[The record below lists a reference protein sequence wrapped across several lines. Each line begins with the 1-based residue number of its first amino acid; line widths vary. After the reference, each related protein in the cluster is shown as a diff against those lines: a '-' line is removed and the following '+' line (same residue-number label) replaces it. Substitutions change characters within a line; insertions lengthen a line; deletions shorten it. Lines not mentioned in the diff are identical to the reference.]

1 MKKKIIYTVLILI
14 SLVSCRSWFSKDYEN
29 EPELDYGTV
38 CGAVLESEEIA
49 NMRSAFP
56 EMPSNVIYTI
66 TAIRTDETAP
76 DIAGVI
82 DAENGKFIIQ
92 LTTGVWKIELKG
104 YNCENLSDAAD
115 SNLIFTGSKAN
126 IVINEE
132 NPYYSNL
139 DITVNVR
146 MEEAYAGSVAM
157 AIYAY
162 DNIITEA
169 YAKWQD
175 SAGNLKTQTLSFTLD
190 PVTGRY
196 KTIFTMTDDTDG
208 VLPVIPGAY
217 EVSFE
222 FYRVVAAASTLAYY
236 CQDTV
241 NVYSNMQTTQWVD
254 SSNEAEYLDEV
265 NSKKQLYL
273 SEALLSKFFNTTF
286 FVSNEGN
293 DSFIGNYYKPFKTIQ
308 HAVEVI
314 NEINDEGSLYSIY
327 LLSDIE
333 ESASTPSYSSTNK
346 NSYVY
351 LNTPSAKYLRIAIS
365 GFGTERIKIN
375 LNRSASNTGAF
386 INCHSANSDSTTYQS
401 VTLRNL
407 EISGAYSTTNA
418 VVEVTAS
425 SVKMISCAIKNNHAY
440 AIKNNNVTY
449 TKNVIAISGITEIS
463 GNEGGIYEEY
473 GTITIT
479 GKCSINNNSLYGIY
493 WDNSNSGN
501 SITLNGE
508 VEIKENKY
516 GIYYKPYSSSSLYLQ
531 NKVTITD
538 NEEYGLYHYN
548 GYVYA
553 KGQICIKNNGGAVK
567 KNYFSHITI
576 SSSSIFSKFL
586 TADGDLTGSDI
597 GFFIE
602 EDEFTKFS
610 KNACTIVNGYSA
622 SKYNSVTPYDTIF
635 SSDQGYTLGYDGS
648 NKVYIGFHGGQIQQS
663 TYDKVKL
670 YPNTDVF
677 NKRMSSKT
685 VFTVKA
691 NVDGASAAVEYL
703 KLEAFKNGKPVG
715 LEKQENDVSE
725 LSLDFAGKSLGT
737 YEILATAIYDNKKY
751 TASFTLKIIDKIPA
765 KGELIETGITGGNYG
780 PLEKFGLVCVIPPG
794 STETVTGSDA
804 TWNSYY
810 SGTNAAYKGAFIDGR
825 TVELGPYA
833 IGQYEVTSQLYMDIM
848 KNTSYYKGIESNE
861 YLQTGDRSRLRPV
874 PQPDWYDAVMFCNE
888 LTKKYMTEA
897 DCVYKIAVSSYS
909 THITNATVTADLS
922 KHGFRLP
929 TEAEWEFAARGGNAS
944 ADEWKYA
951 FAGVQSAKVF
961 SSSKV
966 YDDNYLNN
974 YGWFYGNRSGTSS
987 SYNYTR
993 EVGLKLP
1000 NALNLYDMTG
1010 NVSEFTNDRID
1021 TSTLTAVTKFD
1032 DLYKNA
1038 AGTVVNPAGATA
1050 GSSVVVKGGYFYSY
1064 ANDSV
1069 VSYRL
1074 SLECSNYSYNYG
1086 FRICQTLE

>member
-1 MKKKIIYTVLILI
+1 MMKKKIIYTVLILI

-115 SNLIFTGSKAN
+115 INLIFTGSKAN

-175 SAGNLKTQTLSFTLD
+175 SAGNLKIQTLSFTLD
-190 PVTGRY
+190 PVTGLY
-196 KTIFTMTDDTDG
+196 KTLFTMTDDTDG

-254 SSNEAEYLDEV
+254 SSNEAEYLSVV

-327 LLSDIE
+327 LLSDIV

-386 INCHSANSDSTTYQS
+386 INCHSANYSDNTFQS

-407 EISGAYSTTNA
+407 EISGAYSTNA
-418 VVEVTAS
+418 VVDVTAS
-425 SVKMISCAIKNNHAY
+425 SVKMVSCAIKNNHAY
-440 AIKNNNVTY
+440 AIKDNYVIS
-449 TKNVIAISGITEIS
+449 TKNIIAISGITEIS

-473 GTITIT
+473 GTINIT

-493 WDNSNSGN
+493 WNNSNSGN

-516 GIYYKPYSSSSLYLQ
+516 GIYYKPYSSCSLYLQ

-538 NEEYGLYHYN
+538 NEEYGLSHFE
-548 GYVYA
+548 GIVRA
-553 KGQICIKNNGGAVK
+553 QGQICIKNNGGAVK
-567 KNYFSHITI
+567 RNYVNNNTVSR
-576 SSSSIFSKFL
+576 SYSL
-586 TADGDLTGSDI
+586 TTAGDLTGSDI
-597 GFFIE
+597 GFYIE
-602 EDEFTKFS
+602 TDSYVTVIT
-610 KNACTIVNGYSA
+610 NACAIVKSYSA
-622 SKYNSVTPYDTIF
+622 SEYNSVTPYDTIF

-648 NKVYIGFHGGQIQQS
+648 YTVYIGFHGGQIQQS

-765 KGELIETGITGGNYG
+765 KGELIETGITGVNYG

-848 KNTSYYKGIESNE
+848 KNTSYYKGIESNV

-874 PQPDWYDAVMFCNE
+874 PQPNWYDAVMFCNE

-897 DCVYKIAVSSYS
+897 DCVYKIAVSSYL

-951 FAGVQSAKVF
+951 FAGVQSAGVF
-961 SSSKV
+961 SSASV
-966 YDDNYLNN
+966 RTDSNLIN
-974 YGWFYGNRSGTSS
+974 YGWFYANSSGTSS

-1021 TSTLTAVTKFD
+1021 SSTLTAVTKYD

-1038 AGTVVNPAGATA
+1038 AGTVVNPAGAAA
-1050 GSSVVVKGGYFYSY
+1050 GSYVVAKGGNFGSY
-1064 ANDSV
+1064 ANQSV
-1069 VSYRL
+1069 VSHRF
-1074 SLECSNYSYNYG
+1074 SLGCSDYSYYYG